1 MKYIISLICIFM
13 FATGAFA
20 QDAAPTASVWDDPM
34 LTFYLVVG
42 FIFILAIL
50 VLLVAAYMLR
60 VLNYMNQQA
69 ARERAER
76 LGIKYVPE
84 PSMWEKLWQQSNDF
98 VPVEKEESI
107 TFAHSY
113 DGIKELDNHLPPWWT
128 GLFVVTII
136 FGVGYLLF
144 YHVFDTLPSQKAEYD
159 NEVAIAQEQL
169 KKLQAA
175 NPVAAIDENNVEAT
189 TDALALAEGKQIF
202 LNTCASCHRK
212 DGGGDIGPN
221 LTDDYW
227 KHGGGIKDIFKTVR
241 HGVQGTNMIAWEGVI
256 SPEKMKNVSSYVLSL
271 RGTNPPN
278 AKKPEGNL
286 LKPESKP
293 DAKADSV
300 KTQASL

>member
-241 HGVQGTNMIAWEGVI
+241 HGVQGTNM
-256 SPEKMKNVSSYVLSL
+256 
-271 RGTNPPN
+271 
-278 AKKPEGNL
+278 
-286 LKPESKP
+286 
-293 DAKADSV
+293 
-300 KTQASL
+300 